1 MANTPIKAK
10 RIALGSGK
18 LYCIKVT
25 AEVCLKSAM
34 DIASVLNFIKTNA
47 IEANI
52 LGRIKGG
59 ATYNYN
65 ATTYTEK
72 DDFSEVSKTNITD
85 ESASLSA
92 GMVTFD
98 LSMINQIV
106 ATAQYS
112 SDDSGNEM
120 VKIGGLQNDKGE
132 KYILIFVHEDKKD
145 GNIAVLIQGENTAA
159 VALAFTNG
167 AGTVTNP
174 TFTAEPFDT
183 SGVSTFIV
191 TYKSLE
197 TTTTQSTAST
207 GNT

>member
-1 MANTPIKAK
+1 MVNTPIKAK

-25 AEVCLKSAM
+25 SEVCLKSSM
-34 DIASVLNFIKTNA
+34 DIAAVLTFIKTNA

-59 ATYNYN
+59 ATYNYS

-98 LSMINQIV
+98 LSMINQVI
-106 ATAQYS
+106 ATAQHS
-112 SDDSGNEM
+112 NDENGNEM

-132 KYILIFVHEDKKD
+132 KYILIFVHEDKTD

-159 VALAFTNG
+159 VALAFANG

-191 TYKSLE
+191 TYKSLD
-197 TTTTQSTAST
+197 TTTTEGT
-207 GNT
+207 

>member
-18 LYCIKVT
+18 LYCTKVT
-25 AEVCLKSAM
+25 AEVRLNSDM
-34 DIASVLNFIKTNA
+34 DIAAVLQFVKTNA
-47 IEANI
+47 IESNI

-72 DDFSEVSKTNITD
+72 DDFNEVSKTNITD

-98 LSMINQIV
+98 LSMINQII

-112 SDDSGNEM
+112 NDDNGNEM

-132 KYILIFVHEDKKD
+132 SYILIFVHEDKKD

-183 SGVSTFIV
+183 KGVSTFIV
-191 TYKSLE
+191 TYKNSA
-197 TTTTQSTAST
+197 TTSTQ
-207 GNT
+207 N

>member
-25 AEVCLKSAM
+25 STVCLKSSM
-34 DIASVLNFIKTNA
+34 DIAAVLAFIKTNA
-47 IEANI
+47 IETNI

-98 LSMINQIV
+98 LSMINQVI
-106 ATAQYS
+106 ATAQHS
-112 SDDSGNEM
+112 TDTNGNEM
-120 VKIGGLQNDKGE
+120 VKIGGLQNDKYE
-132 KYILIFVHEDKKD
+132 KYVLIFVHEDKTD

-159 VALAFTNG
+159 VALTFANG

-174 TFTAEPFDT
+174 TFNAEPFDT
-183 SGVSTFIV
+183 DGVTTFIV
-191 TYKSLE
+191 TYKPTATE
-197 TTTTQSTAST
+197 TNS
-207 GNT
+207 